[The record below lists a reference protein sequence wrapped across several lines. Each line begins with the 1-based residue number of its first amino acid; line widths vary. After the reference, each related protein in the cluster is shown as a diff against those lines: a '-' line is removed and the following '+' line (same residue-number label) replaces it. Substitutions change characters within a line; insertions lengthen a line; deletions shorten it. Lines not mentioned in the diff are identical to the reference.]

1 MDKTIKLLSS
11 MTNKALDDGIITED
25 ERAVL
30 KSLFD
35 DLKDYNWWLQKA
47 MDDGVIDL
55 SEEKRL
61 KNLLYKIYE
70 NSWKTAIADDVIT
83 DDERALLD
91 HLGECF
97 CISDEVRKSID
108 SKYKKE

>member
-25 ERAVL
+25 ERALL
-30 KSLFD
+30 KSVFD
-35 DLKDYNWWLQKA
+35 DLKDYNWWLQEA
-47 MDDGVIDL
+47 LSDGVIDL

-70 NSWKTAIADDVIT
+70 NTWKTVIVDDVVT

-97 CISDEVRKSID
+97 CIDEKIRKSIE
-108 SKYKKE
+108 SKRE